1 MSVRIPVLLAV
12 DEDQE
17 ALERTEGE
25 LIRRYGGD
33 YRVVCETSPR
43 RASEE
48 LARMAKGGDQVVLVL
63 AAPWMAETPGSDFM
77 VEVRRL
83 HPHAKRALLIDWGA
97 WSHRPTADA
106 ILRAMALGRIDYY
119 VVKPRRARDEGFH
132 LIDSEFLHEWSREHS
147 PDAHEIVVMADPS
160 SPRGLLIREGL
171 RRNGVPHGF
180 EATASDPPKLRLR
193 DGRLLVDPTDEEIAT
208 VVGVGTAP
216 SDNRDQDVIIIGA
229 GPAGLSAAVSASS
242 EGMRTLVIERV
253 TVGGQASSSSL
264 IRNYLGFSRGVSG
277 GELSGRAYQQAW
289 VFGAQFAIT
298 RKVISLTASEE
309 LRTVTCDSGYT
320 AAARAVVIAT
330 GVSYR
335 RIGIPEL
342 EELTGA
348 GVYYGASAL
357 EGRAIAGGQVYVVGG
372 GNSAGQT
379 ALYLARS
386 ADRVSLL
393 VRGSSLADMS
403 RYLRDTIEATPNLD
417 VSLETEVVGGGGDG
431 RLEWLELRDRSS
443 GETRRAR
450 AVSLHILI
458 GARPLT
464 HWLPE
469 AIALDEAGYL
479 LTGTD
484 VFEAAAGR
492 RQWPLQRPPMRFET
506 SLPGV
511 FAVGDVRRG
520 ALKRVASA
528 VGEGSVAIRDV
539 YDYLAQ
545 GPAGLDSN
553 QSITRGDRGGDQLS
567 GR

>member
-1 MSVRIPVLLAV
+1 VSVRVPVLLAV

-25 LIRRYGGD
+25 LMRRYGGD

-48 LARMAKGGDQVVLVL
+48 LARMAEGGDQVVLVL
-63 AAPWMAETPGSDFM
+63 AAQWMAETPASDFL

-119 VVKPRRARDEGFH
+119 VVKPWRARDEGFH
-132 LIDSEFLHEWSREHS
+132 RIVSEFLHEWSREHS
-147 PDAHEIVVMADPS
+147 PDAREIVVVAEPS

-171 RRNGVPHGF
+171 RRAGMPHGF
-180 EATASDPPKLRLR
+180 EPAASDPPKLRLR
-193 DGRLLVDPTDEEIAT
+193 DGSLLVDPTDEEIAAA
-208 VVGVGTAP
+208 VGVSTAP
-216 SDNRDQDVIIIGA
+216 TDDSEPDVIIIGA
-229 GPAGLSAAVSASS
+229 GPAGLAAAVSASA
-242 EGMRTLVIERV
+242 EGMRTLVLERV
-253 TVGGQASSSSL
+253 TVGGQAGSSSL

-289 VFGAQFAIT
+289 VFGAQFAVT
-298 RKVISLTASEE
+298 RKAVSLTASEE
-309 LRTVTCDSGYT
+309 LRAITCDSGYT
-320 AAARAVVIAT
+320 AAAPAVVIAT

-335 RIGIPEL
+335 RLRIPEL

-357 EGRAIAGGQVYVVGG
+357 AGRALAGEQVYVVGG

-386 ADRVSLL
+386 ADRVTLL
-393 VRGSSLADMS
+393 VRGPSLAEMS

-431 RLEWLELRDRSS
+431 RLEWLELRDRTS
-443 GETRRAR
+443 GETRRVQA
-450 AVSLHILI
+450 ASLYVLI

-464 HWLPE
+464 RWLPA
-469 AIALDEAGYL
+469 AIARDEAGYL
-479 LTGTD
+479 LTGSD
-484 VFEAAAGR
+484 VLEAAAGR
-492 RQWPLQRPPMRFET
+492 DHWPLQRPPMRFET

-511 FAVGDVRRG
+511 FAVGDVRHG

-545 GPAGLDSN
+545 GPAGLDPSPDLAREDR
-553 QSITRGDRGGDQLS
+553 TRS
-567 GR
+567 